1 MEQSIQT
8 LIVINLFS
16 VLLQDKLIVAKEG
29 EKDSF
34 LKGHVL
40 FGLRGFW
47 RNVDHINIYVKNQIT
62 KC

>member
-29 EKDSF
+29 ERIPFSKVTCF
-34 LKGHVL
+34 LDYVD
-40 FGLRGFW
+40 FGVMW
-47 RNVDHINIYVKNQIT
+47 IT
-62 KC
+62 